1 MLLFV
6 KDVKKNIDCIYIII
20 YIFTYI
26 IYIYLSTIYLHAK
39 DGTVRLWHLLVNL
52 LYIYHLKIYGY
63 TFTLYDLY

>member
-52 LYIYHLKIYGY
+52 LYISFEDLW
-63 TFTLYDLY
+63 LYFHPL